1 MEKGLKHISTTT
13 VTAANTALTMG
24 SGDMEVFATPAM
36 VALMENAA
44 MKAVA
49 PHLPEG
55 STTVGA
61 MMQTSHIKPSA
72 PGETVTAEAVLQE
85 VDGRKLTFRGNHR
98 RRHPHPLYSGPRT
111 LPLPLEAIAPLRL
124 QYQYGPF
131 RSNTPKRSVFFS
143 FHILFR
149 FHLPL
154 WRYILQ
160 NASRNPP

>member
-13 VTAANTALTMG
+13 VTAANTALAMG

-85 VDGRKLTFRGNHR
+85 VDGRKLTFRVTAYDAEGTI
-98 RRHPHPLYSGPRT
+98 G
-111 LPLPLEAIAPLRL
+111 EGI
-124 QYQYGPF
+124 
-131 RSNTPKRSVFFS
+131 
-143 FHILFR
+143 HI
-149 FHLPL
+149 
-154 WRYILQ
+154 RYIVDRERFL
-160 NASRNPP
+160 SRLKR

>member
-13 VTAANTALTMG
+13 VTTANTALTMG

-85 VDGRKLTFRGNHR
+85 VDGRKLTFRVTASDSEGTI
-98 RRHPHPLYSGPRT
+98 G
-111 LPLPLEAIAPLRL
+111 EGI
-124 QYQYGPF
+124 
-131 RSNTPKRSVFFS
+131 
-143 FHILFR
+143 HI
-149 FHLPL
+149 
-154 WRYILQ
+154 RYIVDRERFL
-160 NASRNPP
+160 SRLKR